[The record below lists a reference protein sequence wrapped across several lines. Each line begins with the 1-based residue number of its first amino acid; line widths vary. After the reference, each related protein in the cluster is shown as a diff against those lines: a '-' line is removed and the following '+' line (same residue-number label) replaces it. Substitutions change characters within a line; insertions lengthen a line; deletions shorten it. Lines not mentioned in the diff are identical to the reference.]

1 MRVTSLSGSRRG
13 RRPATVALGAA
24 GVAAALAL
32 AACSSSSSSSS
43 APASS
48 APAAGGSA
56 SASGAPAAAAP
67 SPAKPTV
74 LMDWFPNPDHASL
87 FLADSQGDFTKA
99 GLAGVNLQA
108 PSGSQDALKLVST
121 GAMPLGI
128 SYEPSVI
135 TAASQ
140 GLDVE
145 AVAALVPTPLDT
157 LLVSGKSGITTVK
170 GLIGKKIG
178 TDGNPTTVAVLNTIL
193 QKNGVQPSQV
203 QEIAVSQ
210 GLIPAMLSGNVQAII
225 GGYRNVEAVQLKL
238 KGQPPVIFKVEDQGL
253 PTYDELVIVA
263 QKSKLAS
270 DPGYAAM
277 VKDFLAG
284 LAQGDAAAQANPSAA
299 VAALKPQIKVG
310 DYTDADLNA
319 MVPVTTAAFKNP
331 LGFGQMN
338 TATWQAFADW
348 MLKNKLIT
356 KSVTASDAMTTEYL
370 PGKGA

>member
-1 MRVTSLSGSRRG
+1 MKFSMVSGSRSR
-13 RRPATVALGAA
+13 RRPAAAALAAA
-24 GVAAALAL
+24 GVAATLAL
-32 AACSSSSSSSS
+32 AACGSSGSSSSPS
-43 APASS
+43 SS
-48 APAAGGSA
+48 APAAG
-56 SASGAPAAAAP
+56 SGAAAVAP
-67 SPAKPTV
+67 SPANPTV

-87 FLADSQGDFTKA
+87 FLAKSQGDFTSA
-99 GLAGVNLQA
+99 GLSGVTLQA

-128 SYEPSVI
+128 SYEPNVL

-140 GLDVE
+140 GLDVT

-157 LLVSGKSGITTVK
+157 LLVSGKSGITSVK

-193 QKNGVQPSQV
+193 QKNGVSPSQV

-210 GLIPAMLSGNVQAII
+210 GLIPAMLTGNVQAIV

-238 KGQPPVIFKVEDQGL
+238 KGQTPVMFKVEDQGV

-284 LAQGDAAAQANPSAA
+284 LAKGDAAAQASPSAA

-331 LGFGQMN
+331 LGFGEMN
-338 TATWQAFADW
+338 TASWQSFADW
-348 MLKNKLIT
+348 MLTNKLIT
-356 KSVTASDAMTTEYL
+356 KSVTASGAETDAYL
-370 PGKGA
+370 PGKG